1 MRMTPTLSGFAAG
14 GAGWIGTA
22 HFVNRS
28 LCGATLSSFLSK
40 FESQGFGFF
49 DAAVQLFKQ
58 GRHLKWDIRSHRAS
72 ARYWMAMSG
81 RCSKQ
86 DMVSTPYRRPRLA
99 NGRSRQTLEGDGI
112 EKWLQ
117 ATEFDRPLPDDRA
130 AILAA
135 RAKSAVMF
143 TVTADEAAWR
153 TGHKTESI
161 YRRYAIT
168 SEADL
173 RERVERLN
181 NTTEPRNEG

>member
-1 MRMTPTLSGFAAG
+1 MRRSSCSSRAATSSGISARIAHQHVI
-14 GAGWIGTA
+14 GW
-22 HFVNRS
+22 RC
-28 LCGATLSSFLSK
+28 L
-40 FESQGFGFF
+40 
-49 DAAVQLFKQ
+49 AAVQNRTWFQHRTGAQ
-58 GRHLKWDIRSHRAS
+58 GWPTG
-72 ARYWMAMSG
+72 G
-81 RCSKQ
+81 R
-86 DMVSTPYRRPRLA
+86 DRRI
-99 NGRSRQTLEGDGI
+99 EGDGI

-173 RERVERLN
+173 RERVERLD